1 MVARFRYGLEPVL
14 QTRRWELDRLRT
26 ELADCNAVLAMRRAE
41 HSAAQQEL
49 LALQGDWQALSGGGQ
64 LLEVDRFMRLSQYI
78 AERQAHARAVAQAL
92 AEVEQKNG
100 ELMDEVSSTQAALEA
115 IEAHRAKMQA
125 QFVQHSL
132 RGACRVA
139 DDQWIISQTG
149 KGQREYQS

>member
-26 ELADCNAVLAMRRAE
+26 ELADCNAVLSARRTAQQ
-41 HSAAQQEL
+41 AAQQEL
-49 LALQGDWQALSGGGQ
+49 QALQGDWLALSGGGQ
-64 LLEVDRFMRLSQYI
+64 LLAVDRFTRLSHYI

-92 AEVEQKNG
+92 AEVEQQNG
-100 ELMDEVSSTQAALEA
+100 ELMDEVRSAQAALEA
-115 IEAHRAKMQA
+115 IEAHRDKMQA

-132 RGACRVA
+132 SGACRVA

-149 KGQREYQS
+149 KEQREYQS